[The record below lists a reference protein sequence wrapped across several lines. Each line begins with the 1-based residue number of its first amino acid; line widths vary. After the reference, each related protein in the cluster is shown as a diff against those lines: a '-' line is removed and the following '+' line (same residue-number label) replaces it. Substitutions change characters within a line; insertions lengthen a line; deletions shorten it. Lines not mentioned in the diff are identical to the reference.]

1 LANKH
6 KLEIKNKRLQG
17 TLLVFPSYES
27 VEDEITEPVEG
38 KISVKL
44 DNGYLENGIFPL
56 KVKAGFSVKT
66 MAFELSE
73 CASR

>member
-1 LANKH
+1 M
-6 KLEIKNKRLQG
+6 
-17 TLLVFPSYES
+17 LVFPSYKS

-56 KVKAGFSVKT
+56 KVKSGFSVKT

-73 CASR
+73 CVSR